1 MNMRYFKFQIKN
13 DEILYFTK
21 QIQNQLTKWLDSSV
35 QCLIFEI
42 YFFMGKCRKIFER
55 VWR

>member
-55 VWR
+55 VWH

>member
-13 DEILYFTK
+13 DEILHFTK